1 MESQTRTTP
10 FTQKDL
16 MHTSTLETPSPDEIR
31 EMLKKHK
38 LTREQ
43 AASLLHVSLRT
54 MHNWLAPDGTVNYR
68 AMPLAAWELLLIKLG
83 EKEVDR
89 WIQ

>member
-1 MESQTRTTP
+1 MDTP
-10 FTQKDL
+10 AITA
-16 MHTSTLETPSPDEIR
+16 PSPDEIR
-31 EMLKKHK
+31 ETLKKHK

-54 MHNWLAPDGTVNYR
+54 MHNWLAPIGTVNYR

-83 EKEVDR
+83 EKEVAK

>member
-1 MESQTRTTP
+1 MESQITTIP
-10 FTQKDL
+10 SNQEDL
-16 MHTSTLETPSPDEIR
+16 MDTSTLTTPSPDEIR
-31 EMLKKHK
+31 AVLKKHN

-54 MHNWLAPDGTVNYR
+54 MHNWLAPVGTVNYR

>member
-1 MESQTRTTP
+1 MESQIRTVP
-10 FTQKDL
+10 FNQKDT
-16 MHTSTLETPSPDEIR
+16 MDTSTLEAPSPDEIR
-31 EMLKKHK
+31 AMLKKHK

-43 AASLLHVSLRT
+43 ASSLLHVSLRT
-54 MHNWLAPDGTVNYR
+54 MHNWLAPAGTVNYR

>member
-1 MESQTRTTP
+1 M
-10 FTQKDL
+10 D
-16 MHTSTLETPSPDEIR
+16 TSTPTAPSPEEIR
-31 EMLKKHK
+31 TMLKKHK

-43 AASLLHVSLRT
+43 AAGLLHVSLRT
-54 MHNWLAPDGTVNYR
+54 LHNWLAPVGTVNYR

>member
-1 MESQTRTTP
+1 MDTP
-10 FTQKDL
+10 AL
-16 MHTSTLETPSPDEIR
+16 PVPSPDEIR
-31 EMLKKHK
+31 DMLKKHK

-43 AASLLHVSLRT
+43 ASNLLHVSLRT
-54 MHNWLAPDGTVNYR
+54 MHNWLAPIGTVNYR